1 MLKRLFI
8 LLVLLLLPLAKAWA
22 SIQRIKMEQ
31 QNGSTML
38 KLLLDRPIPLKN
50 TKESDGLFV
59 IEGFEQKDWKP
70 DKKGSG
76 QGGIKKYY
84 VEEYSNGEAELVVQT
99 EPGMIISNFQMVPRG
114 SYYVYEVM
122 FSKGAAPLLPSSSD
136 STPFMVKRVQVGQK
150 DAATRLVIYLNR
162 SANFNISPNNTGTE
176 LLLVPDSF
184 MEWDAQTT
192 LDHATGV
199 FQGYELVQQFNRPAL
214 KIKTIPGTKV
224 GNASIQGA
232 DNADPKYVIDLVP
245 DTISAVGGDQ
255 LFDATGQGQINRND
269 AAMKV
274 AGDTGLIRSMDI
286 LTESDDTIIKLVTT
300 EPLNLDVTEN
310 EYTHQVIVHL
320 PKTNW
325 MNVNVLDKNGG
336 LVNSYKIDQS
346 SADGTNLVLNV
357 SDGTHVIGKKTMA
370 GGKNQANRFVIYLNK
385 NEKKLPT
392 WLVDA
397 TTQHMEYE
405 DEHRGEAELERVA
418 YRGGVTPH
426 ASIGQGPYAGWNL
439 TFFGSEDKQ
448 EQNNT
453 TGMASSKIPVGSTGI
468 EGELY
473 VGLGTGFL
481 DKFYLGGELMAGYYF
496 NKQTRTFRGT
506 GEGYSSN
513 SMNMGMTWGGSVRI
527 GGYVAPMALAY
538 ARFGVVSTD
547 FWFNGSPSANG
558 TVTYPTTYSRRNRS
572 GFLYGAGLDTAYD
585 DYTSLRFEVNQTTY
599 QAFDHNAK
607 NTANVLNNIKH
618 RFILNQV
625 SIGMTH
631 HFRPMSGP
639 AVSPV
644 YEESVVRGLYG
655 GVIFALNNT
664 YAKRNVTNTITA
676 TKTEYYEGTAN
687 SDPLW
692 GFYTGYGRAR
702 GRFYYAGEID
712 VALSQSVTKE
722 TVNWGGTTESFV
734 DTLKWRWGAV
744 GRFGY
749 ILNHGVMGYMKLGFA
764 STKFTRSN
772 NNTGVAVGSG
782 QIAPVKEYKKFLL
795 GIRSGLGLEVTV
807 NNAFGVRSDWTVDYY
822 PKVNISDP
830 ALGREKQSIID
841 NRFGIGLTVYLN
853 EALASMGLGT
863 HL

>member
-1 MLKRLFI
+1 
-8 LLVLLLLPLAKAWA
+8 
-22 SIQRIKMEQ
+22 MEQ
-31 QNGSTML
+31 QDGSTLL

-50 TKESDGLFV
+50 TQESDGIFV
-59 IEGFEQKDWKP
+59 IEGFQQNDWKP
-70 DKKGSG
+70 SKQGSG
-76 QGGIKKYY
+76 QGDIKEYY
-84 VEEYSNGEAELVVQT
+84 IEDYSNGGAELVVRT
-99 EPGMIISNFQMVPRG
+99 EPGMTISNFQMVPRG

-122 FSKGAAPLLPSSSD
+122 FSKGDMPPVPLSSD
-136 STPFMVKRVQVGQK
+136 TTPFVVGRVQVGQK
-150 DAATRLVIYLNR
+150 DTATRLVIYLNR
-162 SANFNISPNNTGTE
+162 PGNFSISPNKTGTE
-176 LLLVPDSF
+176 LLLVPSDF
-184 MEWDAQTT
+184 MRWEAQTT
-192 LDHATGV
+192 MDYTTGL
-199 FQGYELVQQFNRPAL
+199 FKGYELVQQSGRPAL

-224 GNASIQGA
+224 GNATLQDA
-232 DNADPKYVIDLVP
+232 DTSTPKYVIDLVP
-245 DTISAVGGDQ
+245 DAISSVGSNG
-255 LFDATGQGQINRND
+255 LFDSGTRDD

-274 AGDTGLIRSMDI
+274 AGDTGLIHSMDI
-286 LTESDDTIIKLVTT
+286 LTENDDTIIKLVTT

-336 LVNSYKIDQS
+336 LVDNYKIDQS
-346 SADGTNLVLNV
+346 SPDGTNLVLNV
-357 SDGTHVIGKKTMA
+357 RQGTHVIGKKTMA

-405 DEHRGEAELERVA
+405 EEHRGEAELERIA
-418 YRGGVTPH
+418 YRGGVTPQ
-426 ASIGQGPYAGWNL
+426 ASVGQGPYAGWNL

-448 EQNNT
+448 EQSKAGGVN
-453 TGMASSKIPVGSTGI
+453 SKIPVGSTGV

-473 VGLGTGFL
+473 VGLGMGIL
-481 DKFYLGGELMAGYYF
+481 DKFYVGGELMAGYYF
-496 NKQTRTFRGT
+496 NKQTRTFKGQNQP
-506 GEGYSSN
+506 YSSN
-513 SMNMGMTWGGSVRI
+513 SMNIGMTWGGSMRV

-547 FWFNGSPSANG
+547 FWFNGSSSAAG
-558 TVTYPTTYSRRNRS
+558 PVTYPTTYSRRNRS
-572 GFLYGAGLDTAYD
+572 GFLYGVGLDTSYD
-585 DYTSLRFEVNQTTY
+585 DYTSMRFEVSQITY

-607 NTANVLNNIKH
+607 NSAGILNNIKH

-625 SIGMTH
+625 SMGMTH

-639 AVSPV
+639 AVSPI
-644 YEESVVRGLYG
+644 YEESVVRGFYG

-664 YAKRNVTNTITA
+664 YAKRDVTNTIGG

-692 GFYTGYGRAR
+692 GFYFGYGRAR
-702 GRFYYAGEID
+702 GRFYYAGEVD
-712 VALSQSVTKE
+712 VALSESVTKE
-722 TVNWGGTTESFV
+722 TVKWGNTTESFV
-734 DTLKWRWGAV
+734 DTLKWRWGTV

-772 NNTGVAVGSG
+772 NNTGVAAGAG
-782 QIAPVKEYKKFLL
+782 QVAPVKEYKKFLL

-807 NNAFGVRSDWTVDYY
+807 NNAFGIRSDWTVDYY
-822 PKVNISDP
+822 PKVNIADP
-830 ALGREKQSIID
+830 KSGVEKQSIVD

-853 EALASMGLGT
+853 DALASMGLGT